1 MNYDKY
7 YQNLFNINPSVDL
20 LIKSGWINEG
30 NWDGELHLEQL
41 TTPLSNII
49 RNSDNITDVS
59 VLLYPGCFAP
69 IHEGHLE
76 AMKIAKRTVEEQTG
90 ETVVAGYFVPDSDD
104 YVQRK
109 TGDIRFDGPH
119 RVQIAQAVTADSS
132 WMDVDSWSALH
143 ATQSLNFTT
152 LYDRFIAYVEK
163 WLPHL
168 NVKVYLVFGED
179 NILFA
184 NAFLAHGHAVCV
196 LRTESDPDTSL
207 LLTDVENRTLYSTET
222 PPVVSSSAVR
232 KQKIRALPQV
242 TEVLGRNVLG
252 TDYVLRDDLELALQ
266 GTILENRTKQ
276 ISTTLFSIL
285 EASIPEDV
293 VLKRVNVRE
302 QLHNYVTDEKTISL
316 DVFWHG
322 DYDLQVSRLF
332 DVSNHQI
339 GSRKYINRPGSVSLE
354 EQLDSIADG
363 SYMLVDD
370 DIASGTT
377 MTTIETLL
385 NSKGIG
391 VHQKDSLLQNE
402 DGSLFDVVDARD
414 FIIGATHG
422 GLVVRTPLGITRAP
436 YVFPFVNLTTRAKLD
451 AKVAM
456 AFSQKIWKLNLELYR
471 GTGVTVADIKA
482 QDFTLLGFS
491 PEKTIQEICETF
503 IK

>member
-1 MNYDKY
+1 MTYDKY
-7 YQNLFNINPSVDL
+7 YQNLFDIDNNVEL

-30 NWDGELHLEQL
+30 NWEGELHLSQL
-41 TTPLSNII
+41 TTPLTHIV

-76 AMKIAKRTVEEQTG
+76 AMKIARRTVEEQTG

-109 TGDIRFDGPH
+109 TGDERFDGPH
-119 RVQIAQAVTADSS
+119 RIQIAQAVTADSP
-132 WMDVDSWSALH
+132 WMDVDPWSALY

-152 LYDRFIAYVEK
+152 LYDRFVAYVNQ

-184 NAFLAHGHAVCV
+184 NAFLNHGYAVCV

-207 LLTDVENRTLYSTET
+207 LLPDVEHRTLYSTET

-242 TEVLGRNVLG
+242 TDVLGRNMLG
-252 TDYVLRDDLELALQ
+252 TDYILRDDLDIALR
-266 GTILENRTKQ
+266 GTIFENDTRSISNKLFALLET
-276 ISTTLFSIL
+276 
-285 EASIPEDV
+285 AIPQDI
-293 VLKRVNVRE
+293 VLKRIDVNH
-302 QLHNYVTDEKTISL
+302 QLQSYTTQEKTISL

-332 DVSNHQI
+332 DVSNHQT
-339 GSRKYINRPGSVSLE
+339 GSRKYINRPGSDSLE
-354 EQLDSIADG
+354 DQLNTIPDG

-391 VHQKDSLLQNE
+391 VHQKESLLQND
-402 DGSLFDVVDARD
+402 DGTVFDVVDARD

-422 GLVVRTPLGITRAP
+422 GLVVKTPLGITRAP
-436 YVFPFVNLTTRAKLD
+436 YVLPFVNLTTRAKLD
-451 AKVAM
+451 AKVAIN
-456 AFSQKIWKLNLELYR
+456 FSQEIWKLNFDLYR
-471 GTGVTVADIKA
+471 ETGITVSDITA
-482 QDFTLLGFS
+482 QDFTLLGFTADT
-491 PEKTIQEICETF
+491 TIEEVCKTF